1 MNIEEIKEKKSN
13 LEVDICELLRKFT
26 EETALPVDSI
36 SMRDFADD
44 YIFTDKKRTTKL
56 VRR

>member
-13 LEVDICELLRKFT
+13 LEADICKLLRKFT

-36 SMRDFADD
+36 SMGDFADD
-44 YIFTDKKRTTKL
+44 YIFTDKK
-56 VRR
+56 